1 LLVGRGRA
9 QSHQCQMVEGA
20 LRLASANDHQRK
32 MGAVSA
38 ISQFIIAFTG
48 FVSVSCIIVLGITVL
63 KYISRLLLKLC
74 FEMVQLIC
82 YSNN

>member
-1 LLVGRGRA
+1 
-9 QSHQCQMVEGA
+9 MVEGA

-32 MGAVSA
+32 MGALSA
-38 ISQFIIAFTG
+38 ISQIIISLAG

-74 FEMVQLIC
+74 FEMVQLISH
-82 YSNN
+82 SNN

>member
-1 LLVGRGRA
+1 
-9 QSHQCQMVEGA
+9 MVERA

-32 MGAVSA
+32 MGTVSA
-38 ISQFIIAFTG
+38 ISKIIIAFAG

-74 FEMVQLIC
+74 FEMVQLI
-82 YSNN
+82 YHSNN